1 MKRRTLKWEVL
12 DPKDMTTTHIN
23 NCILHLVKRLN
34 ISSVS
39 EDDVLRYSYVIWEF
53 NKELESRGEPKL
65 NVDYINWVYCAE
77 FDWLPTDYTFL
88 DIDQEPTS

>member
-12 DPKDMTTTHIN
+12 DSKDMTTVHIN
-23 NCILHLVKRLN
+23 NCILHLVNRLN
-34 ISSVS
+34 GNFVGPL
-39 EDDVLRYSYVIWEF
+39 ELARYGYIIQEF

-65 NVDYINWVYCAE
+65 NVEKVNWVYCAE
-77 FDWLPTDYTFL
+77 FDWLPEDYTFL